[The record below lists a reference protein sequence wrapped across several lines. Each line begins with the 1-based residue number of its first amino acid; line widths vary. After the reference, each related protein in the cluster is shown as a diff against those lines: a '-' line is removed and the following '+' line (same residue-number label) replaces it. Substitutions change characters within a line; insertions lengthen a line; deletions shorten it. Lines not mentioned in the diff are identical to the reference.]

1 MTTSPE
7 TFEFKTEAKQVLDLM
22 IHSVYSNK
30 DIFLR
35 ELISN
40 SSDALDKRR
49 FEAVKQPELA
59 ATCEYE
65 IWIAADAEERTLSV
79 SDNGIGM
86 SRDEVQEFIGTIAKS
101 GAQDF
106 LQLLRAQKEQA
117 DIPELIGQFGVGF
130 YASFMVADK
139 VELVTRRA
147 GETTA
152 TRWESVGDGKYTI
165 SDGERDEPGTTV
177 TLHLKKTDEE
187 DGLKDYTQEYEIR
200 AIVKRYSDFVA
211 YPIRMNVERTE
222 VERDEEGK
230 LLPDAE
236 EKKVVKAEQLN
247 SMKAL
252 WLRNKDEV
260 SDDEYNEFYKHI
272 SHDWNNPLLRIQ
284 AKMEGTLE
292 YRLLL
297 YVPEKAP
304 LDMMMPM
311 EARKHGLHLYIK
323 RVFIMDDCTELL
335 PDYLRFVRGVVDSE
349 DLPLN
354 ISRELLQENRQVQRM
369 SKGIVSKV
377 LAALKELSEKE
388 PEKFDTFWREFGRV
402 FKEGLLQDHENR
414 DALLDLARF
423 HTTRSGNEAVSLA
436 TYIERMPEGQEAI
449 YYITGES
456 QARLQA
462 SPHLE
467 AFRDRNYEVLL
478 LSDPVDEVWTQYGAE
493 YKGKNFKA
501 VGKGE
506 VDLGASSETEKE
518 EIEKE
523 RAEKSK
529 DYATLLETIKSAL
542 DEHVKEV
549 RLSGRLTES
558 PACLVLDEQDISPQ
572 MEKMLRMMGQEP
584 PTTKRILE
592 LNPTHPL
599 LEKMKALQ
607 EKDGAAENIKP
618 YAELLYGQ
626 ALLAEGGQAPDPA
639 ALGKHIAAVMLKALD
654 NE

>member
-59 ATCEYE
+59 ATGEYE

-230 LLPDAE
+230 PLPDAE